1 MDIIINII
9 AFLAAFA
16 FMEAFAWFMHKYIMH
31 GVGWFLHRSH
41 HEPRHGRF
49 ELNDLYA
56 IIFAAPAIY
65 LMYIGSPAYNWIFW
79 VGTGISAYG
88 LCYFGFHDVLVHRRM
103 KHHMRL
109 ESKYMQRIIRA
120 HKIHHKKLGRKDGEA
135 FGFLFALP
143 KYDVKKTN
151 ADNEE

>member
-1 MDIIINII
+1 MNILINIL

-16 FMEAFAWFMHKYIMH
+16 FMEGFAWFVHKYVMH
-31 GVGWFLHRSH
+31 GIGWFLHKSH

-65 LMYIGSPAYNWIFW
+65 LMWIGSPAYNWVFW
-79 VGTGISAYG
+79 TGTGISAYG
-88 LCYFGFHDVLVHRRM
+88 LSYFLFHDILVHRRLNH
-103 KHHMRL
+103 KIRPG
-109 ESKYMQRIIRA
+109 SRYMQRIIRA
-120 HKIHHKKLGRKDGEA
+120 HKIHHKNMGKHQGKA

-143 KYDVKKTN
+143 EYDVKRT
-151 ADNEE
+151 DE